1 MTWFLDGPSQVQ
13 PVLKLHISR
22 YFYTHCEVIF
32 YSGSSV
38 CNPHPIPNSKCFRDV
53 KQFQKITWHLSGP
66 PEDVKWRR
74 RKKTNL
80 EKQIKRDHKNLLS
93 KYNTAQSTF
102 VVHMY
107 MIWKAKICW
116 TYVCQFLCLHLGLAS
131 GLASRARRDLKLV
144 SQSRETWS
152 ARLARLKNWQKSCI
166 LEAFEKE
173 I

>member
-1 MTWFLDGPSQVQ
+1 MRVSDRTIIFGWPQSQVQ
-13 PVLKLHISR
+13 PILKLHILKH
-22 YFYTHCEVIF
+22 FYTHCEVIF

-107 MIWKAKICW
+107 MIWKAKTCW
-116 TYVCQFLCLHLGLAS
+116 TYVCQFLYLVYLH
-131 GLASRARRDLKLV
+131 
-144 SQSRETWS
+144 
-152 ARLARLKNWQKSCI
+152 QKD
-166 LEAFEKE
+166 
-173 I
+173 